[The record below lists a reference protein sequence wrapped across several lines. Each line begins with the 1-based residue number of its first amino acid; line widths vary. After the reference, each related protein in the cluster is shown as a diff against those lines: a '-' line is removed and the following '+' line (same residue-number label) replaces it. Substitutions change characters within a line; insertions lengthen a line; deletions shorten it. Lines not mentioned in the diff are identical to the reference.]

1 MKRIATKTCY
11 FQNNKYQLVGCSSGT
26 YMYKATRFMY
36 AHKDHAYFH
45 KVIVTVSCFNGKH
58 LPLVYVQ
65 YFFEGAEHEHTSNQ
79 LFHGNILKKSDRSS
93 RPEMFCRKGG
103 LKNFPK
109 FTGKHPRRSLLFNK
123 IADLSLFFTQHLWRL
138 LR

>member
-36 AHKDHAYFH
+36 AHKDHAYLH

-58 LPLVYVQ
+58 LPLIYVQ

-79 LFHGNILKKSDRSS
+79 LFHGNNLKKSDRSS

-103 LKNFPK
+103 LKNFTK
-109 FTGKHPRRSLLFNK
+109 FTGKHPCRSLLFNK